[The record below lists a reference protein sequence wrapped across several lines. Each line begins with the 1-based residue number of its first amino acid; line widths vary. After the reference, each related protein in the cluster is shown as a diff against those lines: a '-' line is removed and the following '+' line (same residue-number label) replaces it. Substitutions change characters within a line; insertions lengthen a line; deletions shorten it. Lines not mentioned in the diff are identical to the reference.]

1 MNATL
6 IAPSASSGRF
16 GSSGSYRVDGDDL
29 AVELRLPTD
38 GGGDLI
44 AFAGEVAACEGT
56 LTWYRFRAL
65 HAAYEGRLA
74 DAAYSEDSEYDR
86 VCNPFTQ
93 VAAAYAVVAHV
104 GRRAAEGFLDRALA
118 CFDRVPAIGRV
129 MRDGLISPYAFA
141 QAVLETANV
150 VDEELLAAIDAD
162 AALRLREIGG
172 LSVPRVAKT
181 VRAVVVAFDPDAA
194 HEAREST
201 KAGKQVIV
209 APLDADLSQM
219 IVTASAEDAALSFE
233 SINAIIAG
241 VCEHDPRSVA
251 HRRSDAALA
260 RINGSAFTCACER
273 ADCMA
278 ELSDHA
284 VAERCANV
292 VLHVVCRK
300 EVLDGSDDW
309 PAYLDGFGPIS
320 AEHARDI
327 ASRADAVRRD
337 VDLDDVAAHPHQAA
351 DPYRPTVACDAVI
364 RGVYGACSWPGCD
377 RPAWKSDLDHVCEY
391 NHDAPADGGATCPCN
406 LNPKCRFH
414 HLLKTYGDGW
424 VDSQFVDANGV
435 VWTEVTTPDGYTV
448 RQQALNNWLV
458 PELGHMECRH
468 GPQSSPGLI
477 DPADEPRRELSRT
490 ASKHRARAHRRAV
503 NRRARLAA
511 EAESDARWGTPPF

>member
-56 LTWYRFRAL
+56 LTWYRYRAL

-74 DAAYSEDSEYDR
+74 DPAYSEDSEYDR

-118 CFDRVPAIGRV
+118 CFDRIPAIGRV
-129 MRDGLISPYAFA
+129 MRDGLMSPYAFA

-219 IVTASAEDAALSFE
+219 IVTTSAEDAALSFE

-260 RINGSAFTCACER
+260 RINGMAFTCACER

-284 VAERCANV
+284 VAERCTNV

-300 EVLDGSDDW
+300 EVLDGSDDS

-327 ASRADAVRRD
+327 AGRADAVRRD

-351 DPYRPTVACDAVI
+351 DPYRPDDRVR
-364 RGVYGACSWPGCD
+364 RGD
-377 RPAWKSDLDHVCEY
+377 
-391 NHDAPADGGATCPCN
+391 
-406 LNPKCRFH
+406 
-414 HLLKTYGDGW
+414 
-424 VDSQFVDANGV
+424 
-435 VWTEVTTPDGYTV
+435 
-448 RQQALNNWLV
+448 
-458 PELGHMECRH
+458 
-468 GPQSSPGLI
+468 
-477 DPADEPRRELSRT
+477 PRRVRSMLVAGMRPTRVEIRSRP
-490 ASKHRARAHRRAV
+490 RVRVQPRRP
-503 NRRARLAA
+503 RRRRGHLPVQSQSQVPVPSPAQDIR
-511 EAESDARWGTPPF
+511 